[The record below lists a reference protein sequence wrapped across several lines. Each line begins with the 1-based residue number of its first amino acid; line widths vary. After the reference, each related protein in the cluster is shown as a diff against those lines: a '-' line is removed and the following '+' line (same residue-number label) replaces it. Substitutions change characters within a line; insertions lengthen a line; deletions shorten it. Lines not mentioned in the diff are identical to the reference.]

1 MTETPPAVTA
11 FALDTGVGSTHEFTG
26 ELIGEGTSHRASHLH
41 PASQPPAPGQRCSGC
56 RWTET
61 RIFFS
66 ETDDSY
72 IVQTIGRSVLRGEE
86 DKVKATWASEARD
99 VIEALLL
106 PPPRHV
112 TRTGGSTSLELPQPS
127 LQALA
132 QAADNDADVRDALD
146 TWRDDQAAVDSPTH

>member
-1 MTETPPAVTA
+1 MTETPPGVTV
-11 FALDTGVGSTHEFTG
+11 LTVDTGTGSAHEFTG

-41 PASQPPAPGQRCSGC
+41 PASQPPAPGVRCSGC

-72 IVQTIGRSVLRGEE
+72 IVQTIGRSVLEGEE
-86 DKVKATWASEARD
+86 DKIKATWAEQARN

-112 TRTGGSTSLELPQPS
+112 VRAGGTTARELPQPS

-132 QAADNDADVRDALD
+132 QAAENDGDIADALD
-146 TWRDDQAAVDSPTH
+146 GWRDNQATPVGD